1 MSTLSVSTR
10 PMSVSVCHYRLIFLS
25 RGPRP
30 GGVSVIM
37 NIILCFSLHVMIWH
51 VSSSLANFP
60 FDVSDSSLHDLK
72 NETLIMVHDGSGG
85 ILSMG
90 GMQGGRSRRGE
101 LTRSAPMFCLCG
113 DGGATSNHDWVRGRG
128 GRKSIER
135 RNKSMV
141 GKTKLDRG

>member
-1 MSTLSVSTR
+1 
-10 PMSVSVCHYRLIFLS
+10 MSVSVCHYRLIFLS

-30 GGVSVIM
+30 SGVSVIM

-51 VSSSLANFP
+51 VSSNLANLP

-90 GMQGGRSRRGE
+90 GMQGGRSRRGG
-101 LTRSAPMFCLCG
+101 LTRSAPMFCLYG
-113 DGGATSNHDWVRGRG
+113 DGGATSNHD
-128 GRKSIER
+128 
-135 RNKSMV
+135 
-141 GKTKLDRG
+141 